1 MRSLRLSGKKL
12 QNLPDFSKMTKL
24 QVINFL
30 DYPMSVLPFSSF
42 LPFSRL
48 NHISLDNLNLTS
60 LPSDLYSLKMNRV
73 FSANRNHL
81 IDFPDINTLE
91 QLDLI
96 NLHSNLIANVP
107 DLSALVNVEMLFL
120 SKNKIKYL
128 PNINHMKKLFCLNL
142 RENMLETLPA
152 IDQLTELEVLDLR
165 KNNFTGN
172 FTGYENLINIQ
183 FLGLGDSGFSYD
195 VNDILNRLPHL
206 RYYEKGYFLSQDP
219 KYWYWGYW
227 DYYSKPT
234 SSGHWGYCY
243 VRLGD
248 LEI

>member
-1 MRSLRLSGKKL
+1 
-12 QNLPDFSKMTKL
+12 
-24 QVINFL
+24 
-30 DYPMSVLPFSSF
+30 
-42 LPFSRL
+42 
-48 NHISLDNLNLTS
+48 
-60 LPSDLYSLKMNRV
+60 
-73 FSANRNHL
+73 
-81 IDFPDINTLE
+81 
-91 QLDLI
+91 
-96 NLHSNLIANVP
+96 
-107 DLSALVNVEMLFL
+107 MLFL

-206 RYYEKGYFLSQDP
+206 RYYQDGGYFLSQDLTHF
-219 KYWYWGYW
+219 KKGYW
-227 DYYSKPT
+227 DYYSKKAT
-234 SSGHWGYCY
+234 SSGHRGHCY
-243 VRLGD
+243 ARD
-248 LEI
+248 LVL